1 MSESSVA
8 PESREPA
15 RPTLPR
21 RLVGRVAA
29 MFARRTEAMPVERDV
44 VPEEPPM
51 TRELVFVKF
60 FEAVGVRPM
69 SLEECEARAVE
80 FARAGHRVGR
90 TDEIAGSRGSTKIA
104 RNYGSPALAFCDG
117 HLAALE
123 NDCRNAESEC
133 AASRDDVEVGGWAT
147 QDALGRAQAL
157 VDRTRQRLADAKKLW
172 PVVERLDV
180 ERRRVAALR
189 ALGELPP
196 RKEPAPWEV
205 PHVRERPS
213 NIAPFVDDGLDF
225 ARATE
230 RRWIENQRANL
241 SRATNED
248 AGVFGELARLECEA
262 KAWDRENPHIA
273 RALFG
278 EGSR

>member
-1 MSESSVA
+1 MDEASVA
-8 PESREPA
+8 PEGRDPA
-15 RPTLPR
+15 RCTLPR
-21 RLVGRVAA
+21 RLVGRIAA
-29 MFARRTEAMPVERDV
+29 RFARRTEAMPVERDV
-44 VPEEPPM
+44 TEEPPM
-51 TRELVFVKF
+51 TRELVLVKF

-69 SLEECEARAVE
+69 SLEECETRAVE
-80 FARAGHRVGR
+80 FARAGNRVGR
-90 TDEIAGSRGSTKIA
+90 TDEIAGSRGSTYIA
-104 RNYGSPALAFCDG
+104 RNYVSPALAFCDG

-123 NDCRNAESEC
+123 DNCRNAESEC
-133 AASRDDVEVGGWAT
+133 AAIRDDVEVGGWAT

-157 VDRTRQRLADAKKLW
+157 VDRTRKRLADATRLW
-172 PVVERLDV
+172 PVIQRLDI
-180 ERRRVAALR
+180 ERRRDAALR

-196 RKEPAPWEV
+196 QKEPALWEV
-205 PHVRERPS
+205 PHVRERAS

-248 AGVFGELARLECEA
+248 AGAFGELARLECA
-262 KAWDRENPHIA
+262 ATAWDREHPQIA

-278 EGSR
+278 EASR